1 MLTELRIDNVGVI
14 PQATIDLGPGLTVLT
29 GETGAGKT
37 MVVTGLRLLC
47 GVRADAGRVRA
58 GATQA
63 SVEGRFTVAEG
74 GAPHAIVEDAGG
86 RVDEGG
92 EVIAVRVVSAQGR
105 SKAYVGGRSVPVGTL
120 GDFSHEVLTIHG
132 QNDQLRLLSTDR
144 QREALDR
151 LLPEEGAALAA
162 YQECYREW
170 RKLAQELEHRTSRRR
185 ELAQE
190 ADRLDFAIAEIEAVL
205 PVAGEEE
212 SIVKEITAL
221 QSAEETQRHVFAAIV
236 ALDGPEAAGSAG
248 GQEEESA
255 ASLLWQAGHALKEAT
270 DPELVELAQR
280 LQSII
285 AEVGELSTELG
296 AVFAQLPSDP
306 GALEQLL
313 ERQQQIKNLTRK
325 YAPDTAGVLRWLEK
339 AKRKRESIDIS
350 PEGLERLKEQTHKA
364 HKAMVKA
371 GGFLSKQRQ
380 QLAVSLGEQVT
391 AELHGLAMPKAVF
404 AVQCVGAEP
413 GPAGCDDIEFLL
425 AATPATEPRPL
436 ATTASGG
443 ELSRV
448 MLALEVILSAGTAGT
463 TLVFDEVDA
472 GVGGKAAVEIGRR
485 LRRLAEHNQVIVVT
499 HLPQV
504 AAFAHTHVH
513 VAKDVG
519 EEAVSSGV
527 RILDEEERVLELS
540 RMLAGLDDTETGKA
554 HARELLA
561 KAQGENIGV

>member
-14 PQATIDLGPGLTVLT
+14 PQAAIDLGPGLTVLT

-47 GVRADAGRVRA
+47 GMRADAGRVRT
-58 GATQA
+58 GASQA
-63 SVEGRFTVAEG
+63 SVEGRFTIAEG
-74 GAPHAIVEDAGG
+74 GAPHSIVEEAGG
-86 RVDEGG
+86 RVDDGG

-151 LLPEEGAALAA
+151 LLPEDGKALAT
-162 YQECYREW
+162 YQERYREYK
-170 RKLAQELEHRTSRRR
+170 RLAKELEDRTTRRR

-190 ADRLDFAIAEIEAVL
+190 ADRLDFAIAEIETVM
-205 PVAGEEE
+205 PEAGEEE
-212 SIVKEITAL
+212 SILVAITAL
-221 QSAEETQRHVFAAIV
+221 QEAEETQRRVFEAISAV
-236 ALDGPEAAGSAG
+236 DGPEAAGVAGDDDQSSAT
-248 GQEEESA
+248 
-255 ASLLWQAGHALKEAT
+255 SLLWQASAALT
-270 DPELVELAQR
+270 GSQDPRLMALAEKIQSLSAEL
-280 LQSII
+280 S
-285 AEVGELSTELG
+285 EVSTELG
-296 AVFAQLPSDP
+296 AVFAALPTEP
-306 GALEQLL
+306 GELEKLL

-339 AKRKRESIDIS
+339 AHRKRASIDIS
-350 PEGLERLKEQTHKA
+350 PEGLERLKEETAQAEKTMRGAGKA
-364 HKAMVKA
+364 
-371 GGFLSKQRQ
+371 LSKQRQ
-380 QLAVSLGEQVT
+380 ALAATLSEQVT

-404 AVQCVGAEP
+404 QVRCEQTEP
-413 GPAGCDDIEFLL
+413 GPAGMDEVEFLL
-425 AATPATEPRPL
+425 APNSAAEPRPL

-485 LRRLAEHNQVIVVT
+485 LRRLAVHNQVIVVT

-519 EEAVSSGV
+519 EDVVTSGV
-527 RILDEEERVLELS
+527 RVLEEEERVLELS

-561 KAQGENIGV
+561 KAQSENIGV